1 MRDWIDFSSFL
12 KEFFPHDKVQKITLN
27 AGFTC
32 PTRDGSLGKGG
43 CTYCNNKSF
52 SPAFALHQKSVT
64 AQLDEGVSFFSRKYP
79 HMKYLAY
86 FQSYTN
92 TYGDVA
98 ESIAKYEEA
107 LSYPGVV
114 GLIIGTRPDCMPQPL
129 LDYFQELSKKHFLL
143 IEYGVEST
151 LDKTLDR
158 IQRGHSW
165 HTSCETIEKTHA
177 AGIMTGAHLILGLP
191 GESRVEILSHAQ
203 RISQLPIK
211 TLKLHQLQIIKG
223 TLMSKEYEEN
233 PEDFPLFTEEDYIQ
247 LCVDF
252 VSLLRE
258 DIIIERFV
266 SQSPPSLVIAPHW
279 GLKNY
284 EFTDKIRKR
293 IRESKL

>member
-107 LSYPGVV
+107 LAYPGVV

-177 AGIMTGAHLILGLP
+177 TGIMTGAHLILGLP
-191 GESRVEILSHAQ
+191 GESRAEILSHAQ

-223 TLMSKEYEEN
+223 TFMSKEYEEN

>member
-107 LSYPGVV
+107 LAYPGVV

-177 AGIMTGAHLILGLP
+177 TGIMTGAHLILGLP
-191 GESRVEILSHAQ
+191 GESRAEILSHAQ

-223 TLMSKEYEEN
+223 TFMSKEYEEN

-247 LCVDF
+247 LCADF

>member
-177 AGIMTGAHLILGLP
+177 TGIMTGAHLILGLP
-191 GESRVEILSHAQ
+191 GESRAEILSHAQ

-247 LCVDF
+247 LCADF